1 MVWGII
7 ARATPFV
14 VLRTAGGFLV
24 GTNSTRSDG
33 MQHCKIHYTEK
44 KLLLV
49 AGQPV
54 EINIGQGDKART
66 VLDVHKELWKVFR
79 HRRDDER
86 LMHDIGDA
94 IARDIGKAA
103 PKYKFKDAHF
113 YLALLSTDGEEP
125 KLWTEIVDFTAADM
139 RHPAVRVVEQKIP
152 VGTTMVWAN
161 TDEPQFFSAPMNV
174 KGTGVVD
181 SKDVLKILEA
191 LAEATRRDYAAIH
204 LVDHG
209 YEPPFILLSLDS
221 KGMTDVQGDLSPCT
235 NEHPLPESK
244 SSANR

>member
-1 MVWGII
+1 MV

-14 VLRTAGGFLV
+14 VLRTAQGFLV

-33 MQHCKIHYTEK
+33 MQHCKIHYMEK

-54 EINIGQGDKART
+54 EISVGQGDKART
-66 VLDVHKELWKVFR
+66 VFDVHKDLWKVFR
-79 HRRDDER
+79 HKRDDER
-86 LMHDIGDA
+86 LLQD
-94 IARDIGKAA
+94 ARDVIVREIAKYG
-103 PKYKFKDAHF
+103 PKYQVKDAHF
-113 YLALLSTDGEEP
+113 YLALMSTDGDAP
-125 KLWTEIVDFTAADM
+125 RLRTEVIDFTAADM
-139 RHPAVRVVEQKIP
+139 SHPAVRVVERKIP

-161 TDEPQFFSAPMNV
+161 TDEPQFFSSPMNV

-181 SKDVLKILEA
+181 SKDVPKILEA

-221 KGMTDVQGDLSPCT
+221 NGLESVQGDLSPCT
-235 NEHPLPESK
+235 NEHPLPK
-244 SSANR
+244 SR